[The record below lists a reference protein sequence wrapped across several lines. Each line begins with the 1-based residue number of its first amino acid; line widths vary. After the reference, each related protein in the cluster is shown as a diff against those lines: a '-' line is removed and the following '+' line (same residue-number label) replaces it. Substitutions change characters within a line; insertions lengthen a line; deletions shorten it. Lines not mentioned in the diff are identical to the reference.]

1 MRAVMPE
8 SRLIKKDMINRA
20 RRHFW
25 RMMFDEITNI
35 PKEKYN
41 DALPVRKFTHPLR
54 ITSLDRVGTMRLNQ
68 KQKKRM
74 MFDDIMEIPEEK
86 YGDAFSLRKFTH
98 DELSMK
104 PYIYLP
110 HTITSID
117 GKQDLPFM

>member
-1 MRAVMPE
+1 MYPVGHKIENPA
-8 SRLIKKDMINRA
+8 L
-20 RRHFW
+20 RH
-25 RMMFDEITNI
+25 I
-35 PKEKYN
+35 
-41 DALPVRKFTHPLR
+41 AASLS
-54 ITSLDRVGTMRLNQ
+54 TSLDRVGTMRLNQ

-74 MFDDIMEIPEEK
+74 MFDDIIEIPKEK

>member
-1 MRAVMPE
+1 MYPVGHKIENPA
-8 SRLIKKDMINRA
+8 L
-20 RRHFW
+20 RH
-25 RMMFDEITNI
+25 I
-35 PKEKYN
+35 
-41 DALPVRKFTHPLR
+41 AASLS
-54 ITSLDRVGTMRLNQ
+54 TSLDRVGTMRLNQ